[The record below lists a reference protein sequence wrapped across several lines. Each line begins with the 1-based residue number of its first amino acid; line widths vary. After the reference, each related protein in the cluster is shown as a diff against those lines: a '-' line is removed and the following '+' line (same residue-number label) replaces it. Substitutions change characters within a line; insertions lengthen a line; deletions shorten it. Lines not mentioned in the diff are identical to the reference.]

1 MKRQFTKAAEHLI
14 GNSRDSLITA
24 DKVRDFLRTCEHPR
38 GCLRV
43 YTTEAIVFKFDPID
57 RVTEMGE
64 YPAPLDQILDQVN
77 HDAAWATLKGCNA
90 YRSKHTGEII
100 VPLYTTKG
108 LITAGAVFAAY
119 FTDNALMYLT
129 VNDMADDLFN
139 EACSNMQD
147 IVLARSVLASGI
159 PESECVKA
167 YNVLR
172 DRGPLWLPDECYW
185 SPEEIVEAV
194 NDSEYF
200 NEKESIDT
208 LEDIRDLA
216 HSNTIW
222 YS

>member
-1 MKRQFTKAAEHLI
+1 METQFTKAAEHLI
-14 GNSRDSLITA
+14 GNSGDGLITA
-24 DKVRDFLRTCEHPR
+24 DKVREFLRTCEHPR
-38 GCLRV
+38 GGLRV
-43 YTTEAIVFKFDPID
+43 FTTDAIVFKFDPRD

-64 YPAPLDQILDQVN
+64 YPVPLEQILDQVN
-77 HDAAWATLKGCNA
+77 HDVVWSTLKGYNA
-90 YRSKHTGEII
+90 YRSRHTGEII

-108 LITAGAVFAAY
+108 LITAGAVVAAY

-129 VNDMADDLFN
+129 VNDVAEDLFH
-139 EACSNMQD
+139 EACSNMRE

-159 PESECVKA
+159 PESEYVKA

-172 DRGPLWLPDECYW
+172 DYGSMWPDECYW

-200 NEKESIDT
+200 NEEESIYT
-208 LEDIRDLA
+208 LEDIRDIA

>member
-1 MKRQFTKAAEHLI
+1 METQFTKAAEHLI
-14 GNSRDSLITA
+14 GNSGDSLITA

-38 GCLRV
+38 AGLRV
-43 YTTEAIVFKFDPID
+43 FTTDAIVFKFDPRD

-64 YPAPLDQILDQVN
+64 YPVPLELILDQVN
-77 HDAAWATLKGCNA
+77 HDVAWSTLKGYNA

-108 LITAGAVFAAY
+108 LITAGAVVAAY
-119 FTDNALMYLT
+119 FTDNAIMGLT
-129 VNDMADDLFN
+129 VNDVADDLFN
-139 EACSNMQD
+139 EACSNMRE
-147 IVLARSVLASGI
+147 IVQARSVLASGI
-159 PESECVKA
+159 PESEYVMA
-167 YNVLR
+167 YNVLS
-172 DRGPLWLPDECYW
+172 DLGSMWHDECYW

-200 NEKESIDT
+200 NEKESIYT
-208 LEDIRDLA
+208 SEDIRDIA

>member
-1 MKRQFTKAAEHLI
+1 MKTQFTKAAERLI
-14 GNSRDSLITA
+14 GNSGDSLITA

-38 GCLRV
+38 AGLRV
-43 YTTEAIVFKFDPID
+43 FTTDAIVFKFDPRD
-57 RVTEMGE
+57 RVTE
-64 YPAPLDQILDQVN
+64 PAPLEQILDQVN
-77 HDAAWATLKGCNA
+77 HDVAWATLKGCNA

-108 LITAGAVFAAY
+108 LITAGAVVAAY

-129 VNDMADDLFN
+129 VNDVAEDLFN
-139 EACSNMQD
+139 EACSNMRE
-147 IVLARSVLASGI
+147 IILARSVLASGI
-159 PESECVKA
+159 PESEYVKA

-172 DRGPLWLPDECYW
+172 DYGSMWPDECDW

-200 NEKESIDT
+200 NEEESIYT
-208 LEDIRDLA
+208 LEDIRDIA

>member
-1 MKRQFTKAAEHLI
+1 METQFTKAAEHLI
-14 GNSRDSLITA
+14 GNSGDRLIDA

-38 GCLRV
+38 AGVRV
-43 YTTEAIVFKFDPID
+43 FTTDALVFKFHPKD
-57 RVTEMGE
+57 RVAEMGE
-64 YPAPLDQILDQVN
+64 YPAPLEQILDQVN
-77 HDAAWATLKGCNA
+77 HDVAWATLKGFNA
-90 YRSKHTGEII
+90 YRSDTGEII

-108 LITAGAVFAAY
+108 LITAGAVVAAY

-129 VNDMADDLFN
+129 VNDVAEDLFH
-139 EACSNMQD
+139 EACNNMREV
-147 IVLARSVLASGI
+147 VLARSVLASGI
-159 PESECVKA
+159 PESEYVKA
-167 YNVLR
+167 YNVLM
-172 DRGPLWLPDECYW
+172 DRGSMWPDECDW

-200 NEKESIDT
+200 NEEEFIYT

>member
-1 MKRQFTKAAEHLI
+1 METQFTKAAEHLI
-14 GNSRDSLITA
+14 GNSGDSLITA

-38 GCLRV
+38 VGLRV
-43 YTTEAIVFKFDPID
+43 FTTDAIVFKFDPID

-64 YPAPLDQILDQVN
+64 YPAPLEQILDQVN
-77 HDAAWATLKGCNA
+77 HDVAWTTLKGYNA

-108 LITAGAVFAAY
+108 LITAGAVVAAY
-119 FTDNALMYLT
+119 FTDNAIMGLT
-129 VNDMADDLFN
+129 VNDVAEDLFN
-139 EACSNMQD
+139 EACNNMRE

-159 PESECVKA
+159 PESDYVKA

-172 DRGPLWLPDECYW
+172 DCSSMWPDECDW

-200 NEKESIDT
+200 SENESIYT
-208 LEDIRDLA
+208 LEDIRDIA

>member
-1 MKRQFTKAAEHLI
+1 MQRQFTKAAERLI
-14 GNSRDSLITA
+14 GNSGDRLIDA

-38 GCLRV
+38 AGLRV
-43 YTTEAIVFKFDPID
+43 YTTAAIVFKFDPRD
-57 RVTEMGE
+57 RITEVGE
-64 YPAPLDQILDQVN
+64 YPVPLEQILDQVN
-77 HDAAWATLKGCNA
+77 HDVAWSTLKGFNA

-108 LITAGAVFAAY
+108 LITAGAVVAAY
-119 FTDNALMYLT
+119 FTDNALMYLA
-129 VNDMADDLFN
+129 VNDVADDLFN
-139 EACSNMQD
+139 EACSNMRE

-159 PESECVKA
+159 PESEYVKA
-167 YNVLR
+167 YTVLM
-172 DRGPLWLPDECYW
+172 DYGSMWPDECYW

-200 NEKESIDT
+200 NEEESIDT

>member
-1 MKRQFTKAAEHLI
+1 METQFTKAAEHLL
-14 GNSRDSLITA
+14 GNSGDSLITA

-38 GCLRV
+38 GGLRV
-43 YTTEAIVFKFDPID
+43 FTTDAIVFKFDPRD

-64 YPAPLDQILDQVN
+64 YLVPLEQILDQVN
-77 HDAAWATLKGCNA
+77 HDVAWTTLKGCNA

-129 VNDMADDLFN
+129 VNDVAEDLFH
-139 EACSNMQD
+139 EACSNMRE
-147 IVLARSVLASGI
+147 IILARSVLESGI
-159 PESECVKA
+159 PESEYVKA
-167 YNVLR
+167 YNILR
-172 DRGPLWLPDECYW
+172 DYDSMWPDECYW
-185 SPEEIVEAV
+185 SPEEVVEAV

-200 NEKESIDT
+200 NEEESIYT
-208 LEDIRDLA
+208 LEDIRDIA

>member
-1 MKRQFTKAAEHLI
+1 MVMQFTKAAERLI
-14 GNSRDSLITA
+14 GKSDDALITA
-24 DKVRDFLRTCEHPR
+24 DKVRDFLRTCEHPYS
-38 GCLRV
+38 GVRV
-43 YTTEAIVFKFDPID
+43 FTTDALVFKFHPKD
-57 RVTEMGE
+57 RVTEVGK
-64 YPAPLDQILDQVN
+64 YPVPLEQILDQVN
-77 HDAAWATLKGCNA
+77 HDVAWATLKGYNA
-90 YRSKHTGEII
+90 YRSDIGEII

-108 LITAGAVFAAY
+108 LITAGAVVAAY

-129 VNDMADDLFN
+129 VNDVAEDLFY
-139 EACSNMQD
+139 EACSNMRE
-147 IVLARSVLASGI
+147 IILARSVLASGI
-159 PESECVKA
+159 PESEYIKA

-172 DRGPLWLPDECYW
+172 DYNSMWPDECYW

-200 NEKESIDT
+200 NEEESIYT

>member
-1 MKRQFTKAAEHLI
+1 MEMQFTKAAEHLL
-14 GNSRDSLITA
+14 GNSGDSLITA

-38 GCLRV
+38 AGLRV
-43 YTTEAIVFKFDPID
+43 FTTDAIVFKFDPRD

-64 YPAPLDQILDQVN
+64 YPVPLEQILDQVN
-77 HDAAWATLKGCNA
+77 HDEAWATLKGYNA

-108 LITAGAVFAAY
+108 LITAGAVVAAY
-119 FTDNALMYLT
+119 FTDNALMYLA
-129 VNDMADDLFN
+129 VNDVADDLFN
-139 EACSNMQD
+139 EACSNMRD
-147 IVLARSVLASGI
+147 IVLARAVLASGI
-159 PESECVKA
+159 PESEYVKA
-167 YNVLR
+167 YTVLM
-172 DRGPLWLPDECYW
+172 DYGTMWPDECYW

-200 NEKESIDT
+200 NEEESIYT
-208 LEDIRDLA
+208 LEDIRDIA

>member
-1 MKRQFTKAAEHLI
+1 METQFTKAAEHLI
-14 GNSRDSLITA
+14 GNSGDSLITA

-38 GCLRV
+38 AGLRV
-43 YTTEAIVFKFDPID
+43 FTTDAIVFKFDPRD

-64 YPAPLDQILDQVN
+64 YPVPLEQILDQVN
-77 HDAAWATLKGCNA
+77 HDVAWATLKGYNA

-108 LITAGAVFAAY
+108 LITAGAVVAAY
-119 FTDNALMYLT
+119 FTDNALMYLA
-129 VNDMADDLFN
+129 VNDVADDLFN
-139 EACSNMQD
+139 EACSNMRE
-147 IVLARSVLASGI
+147 IILARSVLASGI
-159 PESECVKA
+159 PESEYVKA

-172 DRGPLWLPDECYW
+172 DYGSMWPDECDW

-200 NEKESIDT
+200 NEEESIDT

>member
-1 MKRQFTKAAEHLI
+1 METQFTKAAEHLL
-14 GNSRDSLITA
+14 GNSGDSLITA

-38 GCLRV
+38 AGLRV
-43 YTTEAIVFKFDPID
+43 FTTDAIVFKFDPRD

-64 YPAPLDQILDQVN
+64 YPVPLELILDQVN
-77 HDAAWATLKGCNA
+77 HDVAWATLKGCNA

-119 FTDNALMYLT
+119 FTDNALTYLA
-129 VNDMADDLFN
+129 VNDEADDLFN
-139 EACSNMQD
+139 EACSNMRE
-147 IVLARSVLASGI
+147 IVQARSVLASGI
-159 PESECVKA
+159 PESEYVMA
-167 YNVLR
+167 YNVLM
-172 DRGPLWLPDECYW
+172 DRGSMWPDECDW

-200 NEKESIDT
+200 NEKESIYT